1 MPSAHVMER
10 QHRNRSVEVFIGD
23 SGGPEYVIVRGARF
37 PAKDP
42 ALPDNA
48 REIAANCAKLSKI
61 GYFAAVG
68 IVSSE
73 QP

>member
-1 MPSAHVMER
+1 VRIFSITGR
-10 QHRNRSVEVFIGD
+10 FIGD

-48 REIAANCAKLSKI
+48 REIAANCAKALLRI
-61 GYFAAVG
+61 TR
-68 IVSSE
+68 
-73 QP
+73 